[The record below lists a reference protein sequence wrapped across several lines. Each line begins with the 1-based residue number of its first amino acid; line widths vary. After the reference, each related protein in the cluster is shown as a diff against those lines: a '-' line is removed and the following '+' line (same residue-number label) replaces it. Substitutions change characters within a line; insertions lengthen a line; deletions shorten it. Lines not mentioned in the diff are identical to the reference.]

1 MERDVYFGRV
11 KLHGEEDEETLIAAL
26 NYSSSLVEL
35 RRFEKVK
42 SLLRRTTPVAQ
53 RVLGANHDHTLR
65 MRSIYARTLYIN
77 GGATLDELREAVTTF
92 EDVGRIARRVLGG
105 AHPLTGVIKGELL
118 KARSK
123 LRASEES
130 RSVPRQE

>member
-77 GGATLDELREAVTTF
+77 GGATLDELREAVTTLV
-92 EDVGRIARRVLGG
+92 ETERTARRVLGG
-105 AHPLTGVIKGELL
+105 SNPTTASIEGELRD
-118 KARSK
+118 ARAV
-123 LRASEES
+123 LLAREM
-130 RSVPRQE
+130 RQS

>member
-77 GGATLDELREAVTTF
+77 AGATLDELRESVTTY

-105 AHPLTGVIKGELL
+105 SHPLTRSIEDDLL
-118 KARSK
+118 NAQAT
-123 LRASEES
+123 LRARET
-130 RSVPRQE
+130 P